1 MHDHVVVQHVE
12 MEHMQRRQRL
22 QNVIHVQHDI
32 IVRNER
38 KYNVQHDII
47 VQHDQAHIQYV
58 QHEVIVQHEVVV
70 QQDVEHENIDQV
82 HDERVQVI
90 VVI

>member
-1 MHDHVVVQHVE
+1 MEVVHVVRH
-12 MEHMQRRQRL
+12 QR
-22 QNVIHVQHDI
+22 
-32 IVRNER
+32 
-38 KYNVQHDII
+38 
-47 VQHDQAHIQYV
+47 YV